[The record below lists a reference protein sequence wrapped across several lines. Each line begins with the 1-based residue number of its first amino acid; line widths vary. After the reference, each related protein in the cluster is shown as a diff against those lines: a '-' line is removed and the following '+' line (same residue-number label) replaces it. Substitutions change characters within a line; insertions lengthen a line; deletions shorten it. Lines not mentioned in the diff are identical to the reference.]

1 MHSLDTL
8 VASTTAGSGPTTT
21 TRMRGVVL
29 MLLGPLVT
37 LGSGA
42 GLWAVLADPATRLDA
57 SDETAVVVLAVM
69 GLVLVLGPLFT
80 VGGWQLWRQGRF
92 SRALAVVAAVA
103 VLALLALM
111 PLARRLL
118 G

>member
-1 MHSLDTL
+1 MPSFDTL
-8 VASTTAGSGPTTT
+8 VASSTAGSGPTTT
-21 TRMRGVVL
+21 SRMRGVVL

-37 LGSGA
+37 LGGGA
-42 GLWAVLADPATRLDA
+42 GLWAALADPDTRLDTN
-57 SDETAVVVLAVM
+57 DETAVVVLAVM
-69 GLVLVLGPLFT
+69 ALVLVLGPLFT
-80 VGGWQLWRQGRF
+80 LGGWQLWRQGRF
-92 SRALAVVAAVA
+92 SRALAIAAAAA